1 MQNLIH
7 CIFGAGIEISALFF
21 SIIINRV
28 DCCKYAIAVG
38 HTRVWQITANMRKKR
53 GEKMTEKEKI
63 RIQTSETFFAECD
76 SGTFRRL
83 SGCLHL
89 QREKQGVLECA
100 DRKRGAD
107 EPASDGR

>member
-7 CIFGAGIEISALFF
+7 CIYGAGIEISALF

-38 HTRVWQITANMRKKR
+38 HTRLWQITANMRKR

-63 RIQTSETFFAECD
+63 RIQTSETFLLSAILA
-76 SGTFRRL
+76 L
-83 SGCLHL
+83 SGAF
-89 QREKQGVLECA
+89 RM
-100 DRKRGAD
+100 
-107 EPASDGR
+107 PTPTT

>member
-7 CIFGAGIEISALFF
+7 CIYGAGIEISALF

-38 HTRVWQITANMRKKR
+38 HTRVWQITANMRKR
-53 GEKMTEKEKI
+53 GEKMTEKRKNKDSDI
-63 RIQTSETFFAECD
+63 RDLFAECD

-89 QREKQGVLECA
+89 
-100 DRKRGAD
+100 
-107 EPASDGR
+107 